1 MVNKRKLVNKLHKL
15 IKEMKGWI
23 KFILWLLIIWSI
35 CSCSVVK
42 SPTPGAVGVLK
53 LVICF
58 IFTIPFFLS
67 LQDVQFEMDGH
78 DRY

>member
-23 KFILWLLIIWSI
+23 KFLLWLLIIWSI
-35 CSCSVVK
+35 CACSVVK
-42 SPTPGAVGVLK
+42 SPIPGAVGALK

-67 LQDVQFEMDGH
+67 LQDVEFEMDGSE
-78 DRY
+78 RY